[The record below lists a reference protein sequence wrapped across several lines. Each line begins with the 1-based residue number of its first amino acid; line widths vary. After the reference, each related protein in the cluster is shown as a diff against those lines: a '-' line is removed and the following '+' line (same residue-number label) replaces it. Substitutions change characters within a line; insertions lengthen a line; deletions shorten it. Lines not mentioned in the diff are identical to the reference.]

1 MKNNKELKP
10 RSKGLVAAAWLAL
23 VMLISFG
30 TFLTYL
36 KFFGYNSNMEEHKI
50 SQKDDVSPAIIEAL
64 NAICDNFNDISNDK
78 YYTSQGIRM
87 TAKLDGTNIVVNYKK
102 GEINEEYTFLFS
114 APKLLATVI
123 LSEENNFRDVYRA
136 CVYASQWR
144 LNNKE
149 NIDSYI
155 YSFYDNKKA
164 VSGLSLDSGDIEDT
178 YGIDISRVISS
189 DGNNK

>member
-1 MKNNKELKP
+1 M
-10 RSKGLVAAAWLAL
+10 
-23 VMLISFG
+23 
-30 TFLTYL
+30 
-36 KFFGYNSNMEEHKI
+36 
-50 SQKDDVSPAIIEAL
+50 
-64 NAICDNFNDISNDK
+64 
-78 YYTSQGIRM
+78 
-87 TAKLDGTNIVVNYKK
+87 
-102 GEINEEYTFLFS
+102 FS

-155 YSFYDNKKA
+155 SSFYDNKKA